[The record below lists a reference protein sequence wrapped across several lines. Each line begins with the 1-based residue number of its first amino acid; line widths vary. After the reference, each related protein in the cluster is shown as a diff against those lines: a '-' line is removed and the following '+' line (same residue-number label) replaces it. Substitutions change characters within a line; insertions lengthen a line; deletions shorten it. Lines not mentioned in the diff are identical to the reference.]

1 MQIEYAKV
9 SALGDRQDNQDRAA
23 VVVSEEAALMLVFD
37 GMGGHSDGARAAE
50 TGLQVVQ
57 DLFMNA
63 TQPIFDPQGFLY
75 MALSHAHDEVVRIGQ
90 DVAVDF
96 RPRATCAICLVQEGG
111 SFWAHIGDSRIYQI
125 RDGAVLTRSG
135 ESRLPKAN
143 NRYSMQIEYAKV
155 SALGDRQDNQDRAAV
170 VVSEEAALMLVFD
183 GMGGHSD
190 GARAAETG
198 LQVVQDLFMNATQ
211 PIFDPQGF
219 LYMALSHAHDEV
231 VRIGQDVAVDFR
243 PRATCAICLVQEG
256 GSFWAHI
263 GDSRIYQIRDGA
275 VLTRSRDHS
284 HVEVLIQEG
293 AISEEEAMDHPMRN
307 FVECCIG
314 GDSAVPDMSITNRKS
329 LAAGDVL
336 LACSDGL
343 WSGLSDDDVASI
355 GEAGD
360 NKLVE
365 NLKELSVQA
374 LTVNSPHSDNTTGA
388 ALRWHGS

>member
-75 MALSHAHDEVVRIGQ
+75 MALSQAHDEVVRLGQ
-90 DVAVDF
+90 DV
-96 RPRATCAICLVQEGG
+96 E
-111 SFWAHIGDSRIYQI
+111 
-125 RDGAVLTRSG
+125 
-135 ESRLPKAN
+135 
-143 NRYSMQIEYAKV
+143 
-155 SALGDRQDNQDRAAV
+155 
-170 VVSEEAALMLVFD
+170 
-183 GMGGHSD
+183 
-190 GARAAETG
+190 
-198 LQVVQDLFMNATQ
+198 
-211 PIFDPQGF
+211 
-219 LYMALSHAHDEV
+219 
-231 VRIGQDVAVDFR
+231 VDFR

-293 AISEEEAMDHPMRN
+293 AISEEEALDHPMRN

-314 GDSAVPDMSITNRKS
+314 GDAAVPDMSITNRKS

-343 WSGLSDDDVASI
+343 WSGLSDDAVANI

-360 NKLVE
+360 NNLLE

-374 LTVNSPHSDNTTGA
+374 LTVNSPHSDNTTGT

>member
-23 VVVSEEAALMLVFD
+23 VVVSEDAALMLVFD

-75 MALSHAHDEVVRIGQ
+75 MALSQAHDEVVRLGQ
-90 DVAVDF
+90 DV
-96 RPRATCAICLVQEGG
+96 E
-111 SFWAHIGDSRIYQI
+111 
-125 RDGAVLTRSG
+125 
-135 ESRLPKAN
+135 
-143 NRYSMQIEYAKV
+143 
-155 SALGDRQDNQDRAAV
+155 
-170 VVSEEAALMLVFD
+170 
-183 GMGGHSD
+183 
-190 GARAAETG
+190 
-198 LQVVQDLFMNATQ
+198 
-211 PIFDPQGF
+211 
-219 LYMALSHAHDEV
+219 
-231 VRIGQDVAVDFR
+231 VDFR

-293 AISEEEAMDHPMRN
+293 AISEEEALDHPMRN

-314 GDSAVPDMSITNRKS
+314 GDAAVPDMSITNRKS

-343 WSGLSDDDVASI
+343 WSGLSDDDVANI

-360 NKLVE
+360 NNLLE

-374 LTVNSPHSDNTTGA
+374 LTVNSPHSDNTTGT